1 MKLNISIVVNSIKT
15 PCEYIVGEPNFPLTL
30 SGICPYLQSSSVLSD
45 DMLYI
50 AHWFR
55 FSGAQLL
62 PKYIICIGGGK
73 EAADFFENHDIC
85 AAIYPEDSTTLLSDI
100 SHLFTHYNDLERNLY
115 NVLIGDSS
123 TKVILNCCSEFFK
136 AHVTLYNSEL
146 SLIDYSDKYSPAPE
160 EPNWNGIIS
169 SKRSTLPPIPRDKAT
184 VFYGFS
190 LDHPKS
196 IFLNVDKI
204 PPHYIIPFYYGHA
217 RFAMM
222 IITETETKLSDSL
235 HWLVDYVAD
244 AIYPVI
250 SRRYNSSK
258 DTRNFIRNVIAKTLQ
273 DKTTNE
279 ELVRNSLAK
288 LDWKED
294 DDYQLLIISLPQDS
308 RNISSFLYN
317 YEHIFADAESDCIA
331 TFFDDFIVVLL
342 HNITLSQIE
351 SFTPIL
357 ENQLLSDNGICS
369 FGMPFCNFS
378 QLPTQYELA
387 VTPIISY
394 PSNKPIMN
402 YREIMAKHLIGELST
417 TYPIECVCHK
427 AAVKI
432 HEYDKQN
439 GTNYLLTLETYLLYN
454 KSLMAASEKL
464 FIHRSTM
471 TYRLKCIEKIAEM
484 KFDDPSERLSILL
497 SCIVLRVLFENE

>member
-1 MKLNISIVVNSIKT
+1 MKLNISIVINSIDT
-15 PCEYIVGEPNFPLTL
+15 PYDFLVGQPNFPLKL
-30 SGICPYLQSSSVLSD
+30 AGICPFLQSSTTLSD

-55 FSGAQLL
+55 FAEANLL

-73 EAADFFENHDIC
+73 EAADFFETLGIC
-85 AAIYPEDSTTLLSDI
+85 AAVYPDDSATLLSDI
-100 SHLFTHYNDLERNLY
+100 VHVFTRFNDLERNLY
-115 NVLIGDSS
+115 NILIGDAS

-146 SLIDYSDKYSPAPE
+146 SLIDYSDKYSPDLN

-169 SKRSTLPPIPRDKAT
+169 SKSSILPPIPRDKAT

-196 IFLNVDKI
+196 NFVSVDKI
-204 PPHYIIPFYYGHA
+204 PPNYVIPFYYGHA

-222 IITETETKLSDSL
+222 IITETENKLSDSL

-273 DKTTNE
+273 DKIANE

-288 LDWKED
+288 LDWKEN
-294 DDYQLLIISLPQDS
+294 DDYQLLIISLPKNS

-317 YEHIFADAESDCIA
+317 YEHIFSEANSDCIA

-342 HNITLSQIE
+342 HNMSSSQIE
-351 SFTPIL
+351 SFIPML
-357 ENQLLSDNGICS
+357 ENQLSSDKGVCS
-369 FGMPFCNFS
+369 FGMPFCNLS

-387 VTPIISY
+387 VAPIISY
-394 PSNKPIMN
+394 PSDKTIM
-402 YREIMAKHLIGELST
+402 YYSDIMCKHLIGELST
-417 TYPIECVCHK
+417 NYPIECVCHK

-432 HEYDKQN
+432 HEYDKEN

-497 SCIVLRVLFENE
+497 SCIVLRVLNENK